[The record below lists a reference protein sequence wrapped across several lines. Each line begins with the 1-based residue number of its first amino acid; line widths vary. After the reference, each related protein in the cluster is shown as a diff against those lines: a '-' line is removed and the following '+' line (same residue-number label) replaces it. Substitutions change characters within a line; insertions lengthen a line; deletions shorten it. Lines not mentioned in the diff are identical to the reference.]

1 MHDDNR
7 NGGEARGVTAL
18 EATLSYTIMD
28 TLVVINTLEYYAY
41 YAYNIIII
49 SRIRIFFHFQ
59 FCSRFAALTYLHR
72 TDAPWH
78 VARLIALPAPTRN
91 RRRPPPQGRCRSAR
105 PDGTKGARIAASFSS
120 RGSKFLPYA
129 RRPPS
134 SALSPPRPLQR
145 GVRLERRLTGRSLPR
160 GRCCYRCCYRLCF
173 RCCWR
178 RRRRRRIPPP
188 PPRRPRPPRAR
199 TRSTTGCA
207 GST

>member
-1 MHDDNR
+1 MTTETAALNPQPSR
-7 NGGEARGVTAL
+7 EERRGEARGVTAL
-18 EATLSYTIMD
+18 EATLTYTIMD
-28 TLVVINTLEYYAY
+28 TLASSNTRVLCILCNYY
-41 YAYNIIII
+41 
-49 SRIRIFFHFQ
+49 IRIFVYSLVVAVCILFFHFQ

-134 SALSPPRPLQR
+134 SALRDRYSAASAWN
-145 GVRLERRLTGRSLPR
+145 G
-160 GRCCYRCCYRLCF
+160 
-173 RCCWR
+173 
-178 RRRRRRIPPP
+178 
-188 PPRRPRPPRAR
+188 A
-199 TRSTTGCA
+199 
-207 GST
+207 